1 MNQHPYLRAYMA
13 GVAVP
18 TALLLV
24 GVTVFFFARFV
35 FNVPLPIERVVIFP
49 LTIIPNAFGLWNML
63 YVKLYPRWKTPIGLH
78 GAILPFLI
86 GPIGFTLAVALGFIT
101 ATEHG
106 LVAFGMIRIPYGM
119 LAVAPFVAIA
129 AYYLLW
135 KYGVGFLNREVGIAG

>member
-1 MNQHPYLRAYMA
+1 
-13 GVAVP
+13 
-18 TALLLV
+18 
-24 GVTVFFFARFV
+24 
-35 FNVPLPIERVVIFP
+35 
-49 LTIIPNAFGLWNML
+49 
-63 YVKLYPRWKTPIGLH
+63 
-78 GAILPFLI
+78 
-86 GPIGFTLAVALGFIT
+86 VALGFIT